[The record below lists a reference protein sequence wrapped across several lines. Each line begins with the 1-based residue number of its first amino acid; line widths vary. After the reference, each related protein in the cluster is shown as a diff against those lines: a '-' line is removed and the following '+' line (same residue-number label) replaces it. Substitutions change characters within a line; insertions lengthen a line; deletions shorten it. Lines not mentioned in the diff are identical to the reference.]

1 MGEDRVRRRL
11 ATILAA
17 DVVGYSRLMGVDE
30 ESTLRTLQ
38 SYREIID
45 RLIIRH
51 EGHIFTTG
59 GDSVLAEF
67 ASPIEAVRCAIAIQE
82 ELTVRNTELVEDRQM
97 HFRIGINIGDVMV
110 EGDNLFGDSV
120 NVAARLES
128 TAEAGGICISGSVYD
143 QVRNKLSIGFEDI
156 GPQNVK
162 NIAEPISVY
171 RLVPSERLVSTGA
184 RIAARSK
191 KDAKR
196 WVMPTTAAAVL
207 LIIAAGGLALWQ
219 PWAATVETATPGSIS
234 SARQQKQSIAVLPF
248 TNMSSDQEQEY
259 FVDGMTED
267 LITDLSQISG
277 LFVIARNSSFV
288 YKNQTV
294 NVKDVGRALGV
305 RYVLEGSVRK
315 LGDKVRINAQ
325 LIDAESGGH
334 LWADRFDRDYGD
346 VFKLQ
351 NEVIRHIVSAM
362 EVSLRGDEETR
373 LVKDYT
379 DSIEAYDLFLKGQ
392 REFFKFTHEGNIEA
406 RRYYHLATEL
416 DPNFARAIANLGWTH
431 ARDYQD
437 GWSSSPE
444 DSLNKALALAK
455 DAVGIDDSV
464 SQVHWVLGQVLLF
477 KKDYEGALAEAKRTI
492 ELSPSNPDAKILLA
506 RIHAFSANPKES
518 IRLINE
524 AMLINP
530 YYPMQYLMNIGIA
543 HFASGEY
550 AEAEI
555 ALVKAIDRNPGAQ
568 RARMWLAATYA
579 NSGQLDEANWALQE
593 LMVLNPS
600 FSVEII
606 EHTIPFRDPSIRDRL
621 ANGLRVAQN

>member
-1 MGEDRVRRRL
+1 MVEDRVQRRL
-11 ATILAA
+11 AAILAA

-45 RLIIRH
+45 RLIARH
-51 EGHIFTTG
+51 EGRIFTTG

-67 ASPIEAVRCAIAIQE
+67 ASSVEAVRCAIAIQE
-82 ELTVRNTELVEDRQM
+82 ELTVRNTEFVEDRRM

-110 EGDNLFGDSV
+110 EGDNLFGDGV

-128 TAEAGGICISGSVYD
+128 IAEPGGICISGSVFD

-156 GPQNVK
+156 GSQKVK
-162 NIAEPISVY
+162 NIAEPISAY
-171 RLVPSERLVSTGA
+171 RLVPGERLVSADAT
-184 RIAARSK
+184 IAARPS
-191 KDAKR
+191 DSRR
-196 WVMPTTAAAVL
+196 WLVPATAAIALV
-207 LIIAAGGLALWQ
+207 IIVAGGLAVWR
-219 PWAATVETATPGSIS
+219 PWTPTVEPASVERMA
-234 SARQQKQSIAVLPF
+234 SALPDKPSIAVLPF
-248 TNMSSDQEQEY
+248 NNMSDDPGQEY
-259 FVDGMTED
+259 FADGMSED
-267 LITDLSQISG
+267 LITDLSKISG

-288 YKNQTV
+288 YKNQAV
-294 NVKDVGRALGV
+294 NVKDVGNALGV

-325 LIDAESGGH
+325 LIDAETGGH

-351 NEVIRHIVSAM
+351 NEVIRHIVSAL
-362 EVSLRGDEETR
+362 EVNLRGDEETR
-373 LVKDYT
+373 LVKRHT
-379 DSIEAYDLFLKGQ
+379 DSVEAYDLFLKGQ

-406 RRYYHLATEL
+406 RRYYRLATER
-416 DPNFARAIANLGWTH
+416 DPNFARAFANLGWTH

-444 DSLNKALALAK
+444 DSLNKALALAN
-455 DAVGIDDSV
+455 DAASIDDSV

-506 RIHAFSANPKES
+506 RILAFSGNPKES

-524 AMLINP
+524 AMIINP

-550 AEAEI
+550 DKAEV
-555 ALVKAIDRNPGAQ
+555 ALVKAINRNPEAQ
-568 RARMWLAATYA
+568 RARMWLVATYA
-579 NSGQLDEANWALQE
+579 NSGQLDEANWALEE

-606 EHTIPFRDPSIRDRL
+606 EHTIPFRDQNIRDRL
-621 ANGLRVAQN
+621 ANGLRIARN